1 MGTSDNEN
9 LAEEMEMTNSD
20 DDIGGEAHEL
30 HEEEQDE
37 MLENI
42 ESDKNIEVDG
52 NNLKIGTFVVV
63 QFLTKKTVKHFIGII
78 VVINDDNTYCTLSIY
93 LFKMQSKQSLNDF
106 PKISLNLKNS
116 ALSALK
122 ALHVVAYGDK
132 GLPRQTRKNLRNFTN
147 FAWDKESQEYS
158 TKLDDIKNKLSMP
171 DLVAVCSVL
180 DLNYTGSED
189 DVIER
194 ICSFL
199 NDFNLEDENDDED
212 EVASD
217 DDGDKDVYHGENG
230 KDVTEDDR
238 YNEDN
243 DANSDKDA
251 YHDEEGK
258 DVTDDDNNDDDMDDE
273 RTTDLFTR
281 NRSKSNKMT

>member
-1 MGTSDNEN
+1 
-9 LAEEMEMTNSD
+9 
-20 DDIGGEAHEL
+20 
-30 HEEEQDE
+30 
-37 MLENI
+37 
-42 ESDKNIEVDG
+42 
-52 NNLKIGTFVVV
+52 
-63 QFLTKKTVKHFIGII
+63 
-78 VVINDDNTYCTLSIY
+78 
-93 LFKMQSKQSLNDF
+93 MQSKQSLNDF

-116 ALSALK
+116 ALSAVK

-132 GLPRQTRKNLRNFTN
+132 GLPRQTRKNLRNFTK
-147 FAWDKESQEYS
+147 FSWDKESEEYC
-158 TKLDDIKNKLSMP
+158 TKIKDVKNKLSMP

-212 EVASD
+212 GDASD
-217 DDGDKDVYHGENG
+217 DDGDKDIYHKENG

-251 YHDEEGK
+251 YH
-258 DVTDDDNNDDDMDDE
+258 
-273 RTTDLFTR
+273 
-281 NRSKSNKMT
+281 